1 MPFRPN
7 RQDQLMLLPPNL
19 EEMIPEKDLVRVVD
33 RFVES
38 LPRQILEKRLRK
50 VRGRPRYHPRVM
62 LKILLYSY
70 SQGIYSSRK
79 IARAMR
85 RDVYFMWLAGME
97 RPDFNTV
104 NRYRTVYLG
113 ECLEEIFSELSE
125 FLLEEGYVKGEDYFV
140 DGTILEADARQS
152 SAVWRKNVERY
163 AAAVRKRAS
172 EILQEVER
180 VNQEEDAYYGDKD
193 LEETG
198 QESELTSE
206 QIEQAAQRI
215 ATELE
220 KKQEEL
226 DRTELRRRQREVR
239 KLRQEGEKLRG
250 YEEQE
255 KQLQGRNSYSKT
267 DPDATFMRM
276 KNGEL
281 RAGYNLQIGTENG
294 FVLGYSLSQTP
305 NDAAS
310 LSAHLEARKRQGL
323 SEAPQNLIADAG
335 YGSEENYDL
344 LKQEEIE
351 AYVKYP
357 GWYREVKGKLR
368 PFEKAAFEY
377 DERSDE
383 FICPAGR
390 RLQFIEEKEITR
402 KSGYVSRERIYKS
415 PDCSGCQW
423 KEQCTRSEGNRS
435 LRHLPLLA
443 QYQQEVREKLGSEHG
458 EDLRKR
464 RGWEVETPFAM
475 MKKNLAFVRF
485 HLRGCAKA
493 TREIGYLMTALNL
506 RRLAHL
512 ETAPT

>member
-7 RQDQLMLLPPNL
+7 RQDQLMLLPPKL
-19 EEMIPEKDLVRVVD
+19 DEMIPEKDLVRVVD

-38 LPRQILEKRLRK
+38 LPRKMMERRLRK
-50 VRGRPRYHPRVM
+50 RRGRARYHPRVM
-62 LKILLYSY
+62 LKVLLYAY
-70 SQGIYSSRK
+70 SQGVYSSRK

-113 ECLEEIFSELSE
+113 ECLEEVFAELNQ
-125 FLLEEGYVKGEDYFV
+125 FLLQEGYVKGEEYFV
-140 DGTILEADARQS
+140 DGTILEADARQHS
-152 SAVWRKNVERY
+152 VVWRKNVERY

-180 VNQEEDAYYGDKD
+180 VNQEEDSYYGDRD

-198 QESELTSE
+198 EGSELTADK
-206 QIEQAAQRI
+206 IEEAAQRI
-215 ATELE
+215 AKELE
-220 KKQEEL
+220 EKQEEL
-226 DRTELRRRQREVR
+226 DREELRRRQRGMK
-239 KLRQEGEKLRG
+239 KLRKEGEKLRG
-250 YEEQE
+250 YEQQE

-276 KNGEL
+276 KNGQL
-281 RAGYNLQIGTENG
+281 RGAYNLQIGTENG
-294 FVLGYSLSQTP
+294 FILGYSLSQTP

-310 LSAHLEARKRQGL
+310 LSAHLEARKRQRW
-323 SEAPQNLIADAG
+323 SKSPENLIADAG

-344 LKQEEIE
+344 LQEKEIE

-357 GWYREVKGKLR
+357 SWYREMTGKLR

-402 KSGYVSRERIYKS
+402 KSGYISRERIYKS

-423 KEQCTRSEGNRS
+423 KEQCTRSEGNRT

-443 QYQQEVREKLGSEHG
+443 KYQQEVREKLASEQG
-458 EDLRKR
+458 RDFRKR

-475 MKKNLAFVRF
+475 MKNNLAFVRL
-485 HLRGCAKA
+485 HLRGWAKA
-493 TREIGYLMTALNL
+493 TRDIGYLMTALNL
-506 RRLAHL
+506 SRLARL
-512 ETAPT
+512 EAAPA